1 MFVYLL
7 YNKINGKYYVGKTV
21 SINLNRYLSVKRW
34 AARHRKNYPMPIVRA
49 MAKYGIDNFSV
60 DILAVPNGR
69 EELGNLERI
78 WILFLDSRNPKL
90 GYNVWPGGDIGRLG
104 IPCSEEAKKK
114 IGAANK
120 GRKPMGYIRTE
131 LHRQQLRDR
140 MMGNRLGT
148 KFTSE
153 SARLAIKNET
163 PENKAKRIA
172 GIQRAWDRRRGINTV
187 ESNT

>member
-1 MFVYLL
+1 
-7 YNKINGKYYVGKTV
+7 
-21 SINLNRYLSVKRW
+21 
-34 AARHRKNYPMPIVRA
+34 
-49 MAKYGIDNFSV
+49 
-60 DILAVPNGR
+60 
-69 EELGNLERI
+69 
-78 WILFLDSRNPKL
+78 
-90 GYNVWPGGDIGRLG
+90 
-104 IPCSEEAKKK
+104 
-114 IGAANK
+114 
-120 GRKPMGYIRTE
+120 
-131 LHRQQLRDR
+131 